1 MTGAYWWA
9 KVKHA
14 REQRASAHVTS
25 EPAWQLTKAGHT
37 AGLELRHVGTIGT
50 EIVLLVDGELVKS
63 RLYRSHEQA
72 ELAAA
77 IVSTR
82 ERFQLNGWH

>member
-1 MTGAYWWA
+1 
-9 KVKHA
+9 VKQA
-14 REQRASAHVTS
+14 REQRTSAHVTA

-37 AGLELRHVGTIGT
+37 AGLELRHVGTVGT

-72 ELAAA
+72 ELASA
-77 IVSTR
+77 IVATR
-82 ERFQLNGWH
+82 ERFEAKGWQEA